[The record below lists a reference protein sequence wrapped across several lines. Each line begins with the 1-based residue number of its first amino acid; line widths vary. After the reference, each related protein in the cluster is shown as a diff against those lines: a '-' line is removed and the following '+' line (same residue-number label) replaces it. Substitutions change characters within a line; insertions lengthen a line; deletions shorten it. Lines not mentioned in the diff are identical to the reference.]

1 MGTFVGLDI
10 GYSNV
15 ISAHGTPDVD
25 ACDVVIRPA
34 QATPLNSFPGDAG
47 LREGEVVV
55 DVDGEQWVAFAAPGR
70 AQGGRELHEDYTA
83 SAAYKALFKGSLL
96 LAAGED
102 DVIDRLVTGLPV
114 SQARD
119 KSYVDSLKARMVGT
133 HQISAK
139 RSIEVKSVEVVAQ
152 PIGTLTE
159 IYCGGEHAEMVE
171 ESVVLI
177 IDPGFFSVDWV
188 LFDHRELVATSSNSS
203 LKAMSVLLEA
213 CNEEIA
219 KDYGGIPGVEKIEH
233 ALQSGK
239 ETIMLYGKKIQIA
252 EYMEKAASRIIP
264 AVMTEIKQGLR
275 FLKGRAVD
283 CVVLGGG
290 GASVYERFA
299 RQEFPEAQ
307 VLKPKNSVSS
317 NAEGFWRIAIAQ

>member
-1 MGTFVGLDI
+1 MDDRGEFGMG
-10 GYSNV
+10 
-15 ISAHGTPDVD
+15 
-25 ACDVVIRPA
+25 
-34 QATPLNSFPGDAG
+34 Q
-47 LREGEVVV
+47 REVHHHHPKRH
-55 DVDGEQWVAFAAPGR
+55 EQED
-70 AQGGRELHEDYTA
+70 GRELHEDYTG
-83 SAAYKALFKGSLL
+83 SDAYKALFKGALL
-96 LAAGED
+96 LAAGEE

-119 KSYVDSLKARMVGT
+119 KNYVESLKARMIGT

-159 IYCGGEHAEMVE
+159 VYCGGEDAEVVE
-171 ESVVLI
+171 ESVVLV

-188 LFDHRELVATSSNSS
+188 LFDHRELVATSCSSS

-239 ETIMLYGKKIQIA
+239 ETIMLYGKKVAIA
-252 EYMEKAASRIIP
+252 EYLDKAANRIIP
-264 AVMTEIKQGLR
+264 SVMTEIKQGLR
-275 FLKGRAVD
+275 FLKGRAID
-283 CVVLGGG
+283 CVILGGG
-290 GASVYERFA
+290 GAALYEGFA
-299 RQEFPEAQ
+299 RQEFPEAK
-307 VLKPKNSVSS
+307 VLKPLNSVSS
-317 NAEGFWRIAIAQ
+317 NAQGFWRIAIAQ